1 MYIYGYTYSGR
12 KVMNIEN
19 IYPIATTSGGGFFAS
34 FLIGYFIKKVI
45 KILMFILGGILA
57 LLLYLQFQDIID
69 VNIKLDRLQSSAEAI
84 INTVATNAIAIFPND
99 NNPSILDSSLGIP
112 VSGSVTA
119 GFMLGITRG
128 G

>member
-1 MYIYGYTYSGR
+1 
-12 KVMNIEN
+12 
-19 IYPIATTSGGGFFAS
+19 
-34 FLIGYFIKKVI
+34 
-45 KILMFILGGILA
+45 MFILGGILA
-57 LLLYLQFQDIID
+57 LLMYLQFQDIID